1 MDTNYD
7 PNVLFREEQQF
18 RQPWLMAVLI
28 GGFALCLVTAFIAFV
43 SISKSHP
50 LNALANP
57 AVYVLASEA
66 LAIGLITILF
76 LSVKMITEVRWDR
89 LVVRAV
95 PITRL
100 RREIPINEIKEC
112 EARTYSPIREYGG
125 WGIRYG
131 RGGKAYNI
139 SGNRGVQ
146 LVLASGERV
155 LVGSQK
161 ADDLAAA
168 ILERM
173 KT

>member
-7 PNVLFREEQQF
+7 PNIVFYEEQQF
-18 RQPWLMAVLI
+18 RQPWLMVAMI
-28 GGFALCLVTAFIAFV
+28 GGFALFLVAAFMAFV

-57 AVYVLASEA
+57 AVYVLASDA
-66 LAIGLITILF
+66 LAMGLVTLLL
-76 LSVKMITEVRWDR
+76 LSAKMITEVRWDR
-89 LVVRAV
+89 LVVRAY

-100 RREIPINEIKEC
+100 RREIPIDQITSC
-112 EARTYSPIREYGG
+112 EARTYSALREYGG

-146 LVLASGERV
+146 LVLASGERL

-161 ADDLAAA
+161 ADELAAA